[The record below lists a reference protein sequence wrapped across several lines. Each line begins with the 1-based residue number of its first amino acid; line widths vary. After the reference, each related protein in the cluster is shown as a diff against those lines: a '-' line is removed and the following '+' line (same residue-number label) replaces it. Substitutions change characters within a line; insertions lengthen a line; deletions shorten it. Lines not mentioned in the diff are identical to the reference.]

1 VEDRY
6 SERGV
11 AMLSTLIVVIIL
23 GVLVTVVLS
32 HSPGSTPASS
42 AGSSAGATTTI
53 STTPQSI
60 GIEAQL
66 AAVASCEADYVSV
79 STAVQTYNIEN
90 GSNPPAGT
98 GWATLTSNFGPFL
111 QSWPSDPKYFTI
123 IWNGAVVEVIPT
135 KGVASHGSTG
145 TSTPPTGC
153 YAS

>member
-1 VEDRY
+1 
-6 SERGV
+6 
-11 AMLSTLIVVIIL
+11 MLSTLIVVIIL

-32 HSPGSTPASS
+32 HGPDSKPAASANASS
-42 AGSSAGATTTI
+42 AATTTI

-66 AAVASCEADYVSV
+66 AAVSSCEADYLSV

-98 GWATLTSNFGPFL
+98 NWATLTSNFGPFL

-123 IWNGAVVEVIPT
+123 IWSGKSVDVIPA
-135 KGVASHGSTG
+135 KGAASHGSTG